1 MKTLTKSTALI
12 MASFLILLLS
22 SPVLADS
29 IMIEM
34 VDGELL
40 KVPVEE
46 IKEIYLTSDRG
57 ERISGVLPPETFLKE
72 SVRDYYESCSW
83 FLRGNSFAT
92 SGNMVR
98 VHDVTVTG
106 VMVGT
111 SKVTVMIEA
120 EVIGRNGFPSSR
132 ALGTRFTYGSE
143 LIFEQ
148 GADGWRLATPP
159 PRGDIPCDISAARRY

>member
-1 MKTLTKSTALI
+1 MKDKMKNSTLFVVTLLIFLFSTSA
-12 MASFLILLLS
+12 
-22 SPVLADS
+22 LADV
-29 IMIEM
+29 IIIEM
-34 VDGELL
+34 QDGEFLRI
-40 KVPVEE
+40 PVEG
-46 IKEIYLTSDRG
+46 IKEIYMTSDRG

-72 SVRDYYESCSW
+72 SVKAYYEGCSW

-92 SGNMVR
+92 SGNVVT

-106 VMVGT
+106 ITVGA
-111 SKVTVMIEA
+111 SKVNVMIEA

-148 GADGWRLATPP
+148 GDGGWRIATPP
-159 PRGDIPCDISAARRY
+159 PDGDIPCDLSGIRRY